1 MLEHWDGHAW
11 TRVPPPFGA
20 HSLADG
26 LTSTSASDAWAVA
39 GYNRHGHSH
48 PIAAHWDG
56 DHWSIIP
63 TPQPNTDSALYDVI
77 AASPTNAWA
86 VGESA
91 WFPDQKPT
99 CQWCGP
105 TGTGHPAGAYYIHW
119 DGKRWN
125 TSPAVRVQ
133 LMSVQLALAPNG
145 AAFGVG
151 TCFGT
156 PGFHGLASFIVQLRG
171 SHWTQVRTPERA
183 PKAAA
188 KPTRAAQLC
197 SIAQTRLR

>member
-39 GYNRHGHSH
+39 GYSGHGHSH

-56 DHWSIIP
+56 NHWSIIP

-77 AASPTNAWA
+77 AASPTDAWA

-91 WFPDQKPT
+91 WFPRPET
-99 CQWCGP
+99 NLP
-105 TGTGHPAGAYYIHW
+105 AVRRTTGTGTVPGAYYIHW

-125 TSPAVRVQ
+125 TSPAASA
-133 LMSVQLALAPNG
+133 LSTSVQLALAP
-145 AAFGVG
+145 
-151 TCFGT
+151 T
-156 PGFHGLASFIVQLRG
+156 RRR
-171 SHWTQVRTPERA
+171 VRSRHMRWKTWLPW
-183 PKAAA
+183 
-188 KPTRAAQLC
+188 L
-197 SIAQTRLR
+197 